1 MKNIKNKIDKEL
13 EVWERPL
20 NKAELEKIIY
30 NLFCIIIF
38 ITPIFSD
45 IIGFGIYSL
54 KSTIFNLTTMATTIS
69 LLVINRKNLK
79 INIYDGLLLGYLLL
93 VILSTLLTKYGMVE
107 CILGTNGRGEG
118 LITMCSYVGTFIIFS
133 RGYKYMTNISQVVI
147 LSSVVVSIYCII
159 QSNIPSGATI
169 PIIPKSGYG
178 LAKGTMGNQNFL
190 SSYICIFLPMICFY
204 FINGANKR
212 KTAVIIAT
220 MLFLSLVFSTTL
232 GGYITFIFMY
242 LVIVFVSLI
251 FSRDRKNCFK
261 RILILSLILIVAFG
275 AANYDGENKY
285 GKELASSTQEVTK
298 LVNSKTDNSF
308 GTNRM
313 KIWKMCFKIIKDYP
327 LLGVGPDSMVKV
339 YNNPEYVI
347 GGEEFKER
355 IDKAHSE
362 PLHMAVTT
370 GTPSAIIYL
379 ILVAIIG
386 IELFIIVI
394 KRLKNIGVCDKYTIY
409 MSMVLIAF
417 ASYLIQSLANI
428 SVIQVAPMFWAIF
441 GTAAGI
447 TTDNKISTL

>member
-1 MKNIKNKIDKEL
+1 MKNIENKIYKEL
-13 EVWERPL
+13 EMWERPL

-54 KSTIFNLTTMATTIS
+54 KSTIFNLTTIVTAMA

-93 VILSTLLTKYGMVE
+93 VMFSTFLTKYGVVE

-118 LITMCSYVGTFIIFS
+118 LITMCSYVATFIIFS
-133 RGYKYMTNISQVVI
+133 RGYKYMKNTSKVAI
-147 LSSVVVSIYCII
+147 LSSIVVSIYCII
-159 QSNIPSGATI
+159 QSNIPSGTTI
-169 PIIPKSGYG
+169 LFIPKSRYG
-178 LAKGTMGNQNFL
+178 VASGTMGNQNFL

-204 FINGANKR
+204 FINGENKIKR
-212 KTAVIIAT
+212 SVIIAT

-242 LVIVFVSLI
+242 LVIAIVSLI
-251 FSRDRKNCFK
+251 FSKDRKKCFK
-261 RILILSLILIVAFG
+261 RILLLSLIFVVVFG
-275 AANYDGENKY
+275 AVNYRGENKY
-285 GKELASSTQEVTK
+285 GKELASSTGEVTK

-313 KIWKMCFKIIKDYP
+313 KIWKMCFKIVKDYQ
-327 LLGVGPDSMVKV
+327 LFGVGPDSMVKV
-339 YNNPEYVI
+339 YNNTEYVI
-347 GGEEFKER
+347 DGEEFKER

-362 PLHMAVTT
+362 PLHIAVTT
-370 GTPSAIIYL
+370 GLPSAIIYL
-379 ILVAIIG
+379 IIVAVIG
-386 IELFIIVI
+386 IKLFIIVI
-394 KRLKNIGVCDKYTIY
+394 KRLKNIGVRDKNTLYIT
-409 MSMVLIAF
+409 MVIIAF

-428 SVIQVAPMFWAIF
+428 SVIQVAPMFWAVL

-447 TTDNKISTL
+447 TIDNGN